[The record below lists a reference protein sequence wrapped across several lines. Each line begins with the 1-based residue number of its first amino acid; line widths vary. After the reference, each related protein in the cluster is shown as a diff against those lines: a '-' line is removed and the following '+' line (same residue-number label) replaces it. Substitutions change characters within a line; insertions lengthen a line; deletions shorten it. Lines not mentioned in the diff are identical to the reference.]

1 MKDDKDTFNYNY
13 SAINREEIEKIRN
26 KYISTQETNFEKLKR
41 IDMKVINISTISSI
55 FFGLIGAFIFSIGL
69 ILSLNFA
76 KYSPGLIFSLTG
88 FILMA
93 LTPLV
98 YNVILSKM
106 KKKYAPEILE
116 LSEKLLNN

>member
-1 MKDDKDTFNYNY
+1 MV
-13 SAINREEIEKIRN
+13 
-26 KYISTQETNFEKLKR
+26 FEKVRTYFLSKIS

-55 FFGLIGAFIFSIGL
+55 FFGLIGAFIFSVGL

>member
-55 FFGLIGAFIFSIGL
+55 FFGLIGAFIFSVGL

-76 KYSPGLIFSLTG
+76 KYSLGLIFSLTG

-98 YNVILSKM
+98 YNLILSKM

>member
-1 MKDDKDTFNYNY
+1 
-13 SAINREEIEKIRN
+13 
-26 KYISTQETNFEKLKR
+26 
-41 IDMKVINISTISSI
+41 
-55 FFGLIGAFIFSIGL
+55 
-69 ILSLNFA
+69 
-76 KYSPGLIFSLTG
+76 
-88 FILMA
+88 MA

>member
-1 MKDDKDTFNYNY
+1 MKDNKDTFNYNY

-55 FFGLIGAFIFSIGL
+55 FFGLIGAFIFSVGL

-76 KYSPGLIFSLTG
+76 KYSLGLIFSLIG

>member
-55 FFGLIGAFIFSIGL
+55 FFGLIGAFIFSVGL

-76 KYSPGLIFSLTG
+76 KYSSGLIFSLTG

>member
-55 FFGLIGAFIFSIGL
+55 FFGLIGAFIFSVGL

-76 KYSPGLIFSLTG
+76 KYSAGLIFSLTG